1 MNIIFQIDGG
11 IGKSIAAT
19 AVCKAI
25 KKYYPSSKLIVITA
39 YPEVF
44 FCNPNVDRVL
54 GHNNLNYF
62 YSDFIE
68 GQNVKVLA
76 HNPYLDTA
84 FVNAE
89 GHLIKVWCEMFDVPY
104 EGEMPELYLTEREKI
119 FYGKDIRSEK
129 PILLMQTNGGAA
141 NQQNKYSWMRDI
153 PVGIAQQVVDAFT
166 YDYHVVHMRREDQ
179 LRLQNV
185 TSVQMDF
192 RALAVL
198 IQLSSKRLFIDSFAQ
213 HAAAALGKPSVVCWI
228 GNKPEQ
234 FGYEIHTNIIANAPV
249 LKPELRHSVYS
260 RYNISGNVTEFPYH
274 SEDEVLDADK
284 IIEALAKDASH
295 VLSKGEVTVETQDSE
310 MLVRRKIV
318 REVNRKSMVAQ
329 RLMHLLGQTE
339 LANIKR
345 VLDIGSWHLGQ
356 SIEFA
361 NIFGEAQIDAFEPI
375 PESYALCMSR
385 LKSLDRQRKER
396 IRVHNLALSNEKEEV
411 PFYVVDQQP
420 GQWVDKGFSSL
431 LKFDGSTSF
440 VQQQNQREIK
450 VQSDRLDNWCAEN
463 CVDEVDIIWMDAQGA
478 ELMVLKGAENI
489 LKNTRVIM
497 TEVGL
502 KPYYEGHTLKDDID
516 AYLGGLGFKELE
528 SSFEYNIQ
536 GYEANTIY
544 IKN

>member
-25 KKYYPSSKLIVITA
+25 RKQYPDDQLLVITA

-54 GHNNLNYF
+54 SHNNLNYF
-62 YSDFIE
+62 YKDFIE
-68 GQNVKVLA
+68 GQQVKMLA
-76 HNPYLDTA
+76 HNPYLDSA
-84 FVNAE
+84 FVNE
-89 GHLIKVWCEMFDVPY
+89 DGHLVKVWCEMCGIGY
-104 EGEMPELYLTEREKI
+104 NGEMPELVLTERERA
-119 FYGKDIRSEK
+119 FYGKDMRSEK
-129 PILLMQTNGGAA
+129 PILLIQTNGGAA
-141 NQQNKYSWMRDI
+141 GQPNKYSWMRDLPI
-153 PVGIAQQVVDAFT
+153 STAQQVVDAFT
-166 YDYHVVHMRREDQ
+166 YDYHVVHIRREDQ
-179 LRLQNV
+179 LPLQNV
-185 TSVQMDF
+185 TTVQMDF

-234 FGYEIHTNIIANAPV
+234 FGYAMHTNILANEPTI
-249 LKPELRHSVYS
+249 KPELRYSVYS
-260 RYNISGNVTEFPYH
+260 RYNIDGKATEFPY
-274 SEDEVLDADK
+274 SNEDEVFDADTV
-284 IIEALAKDASH
+284 IAAVAADPAIEH
-295 VLSKGEVTVETQDSE
+295 GGNIE

-329 RLMHLLGQTE
+329 RLMHLLGQAE
-339 LANIKR
+339 LTNIKR

-361 NIFGEAQIDAFEPI
+361 NIFSDAEIDAFEPI
-375 PESYALCMSR
+375 PESYELCINR
-385 LKSLDRQRKER
+385 LKSLDRQKKER
-396 IRVHNLALSNEKEEV
+396 IRVHNLALSNAKEEV

-431 LKFDGSTSF
+431 LKFDDQTSF
-440 VQQQNQREIK
+440 VQQQSQREIR
-450 VQSDRLDNWCAEN
+450 VQSDRLDNWCSEN
-463 CVDEVDIIWMDAQGA
+463 NVHAVDIIWMDAQGA
-478 ELMVLKGAENI
+478 ELMVLQGAENI
-489 LKNTRVIM
+489 LKNTRVVM

-502 KPYYEGHTLKDDID
+502 KPYYEGHTLKNDID
-516 AYLGGLGFKELE
+516 TFLGGLGFKELE

>member
-25 KKYYPSSKLIVITA
+25 KKQHPKDKLIVITA

-54 GHNNLNYF
+54 SHNNLHYV

-68 GQNVKVLA
+68 GQDVKIFA
-76 HNPYLDTA
+76 HNPYFDSA
-84 FVNAE
+84 FVNEE
-89 GHLIKVWCEMFDVPY
+89 GHLIKVWCALFGIAYD
-104 EGEMPELYLTEREKI
+104 GEMPELFLTEREYV
-119 FYGKDIRSEK
+119 FYGKDMRSEK
-129 PILLMQTNGGAA
+129 PILLIQTNGGAA
-141 NQQNKYSWMRDI
+141 GQANRYSWMRDI
-153 PVGIAQQVVDAFT
+153 PTGTAQQVVDAFI

-179 LRLQNV
+179 LPLKNV
-185 TSVQMDF
+185 TTVQMDF

-234 FGYEIHTNIIANAPV
+234 FGYELHTNIPANEPTI
-249 LKPELRHSVYS
+249 KPELRHSVYS
-260 RYNISGNVTEFPYH
+260 RYNIGGNATEFPYNN
-274 SEDEVLDADK
+274 ENEVFDADR
-284 IIEALAKDASH
+284 IIAALAAEPASEN
-295 VLSKGEVTVETQDSE
+295 GGANTE

-339 LANIKR
+339 LTNIKTI
-345 VLDIGSWHLGQ
+345 LDIGSWHLGQ

-361 NIFGEAQIDAFEPI
+361 NVFGEARIEAFEPV
-375 PESYALCMSR
+375 PDSYQLCLNR
-385 LKSLDRQRKER
+385 LKALDKQKKDR
-396 IRVHNLALSNEKEEV
+396 ISVHNMALSNTEAEI
-411 PFYVVDQQP
+411 PFYAVDAGASSVPNVGASSMFPFIEGLNGRQF
-420 GQWVDKGFSSL
+420 GQNL
-431 LKFDGSTSF
+431 
-440 VQQQNQREIK
+440 VQKEIK
-450 VQSDRLDNWCAEN
+450 VKANTLDKWCAAN
-463 CVDEVDIIWMDAQGA
+463 DVKEVDIMWIDAQGS
-478 ELMVLKGAENI
+478 ELLVMQGAEET
-489 LKNTRVIM
+489 LKNTRIIM

-502 KPYYEGHTLKDDID
+502 KPYYEGHTLKTDID
-516 AYLGGLGFKELE
+516 AFLKERGFREME
-528 SSFEYNIQ
+528 EAFEINVPE
-536 GYEANTIY
+536 YEANTIY